1 VAGVK
6 TVHWTTEQM
15 RWKGFAA
22 KIVVGAGLATAVVT
36 AAAAPQVRRAAF
48 DRFDRFAPAIH
59 NPPYDGRFTF
69 ARIKFEPR
77 PGGYYFYDIP
87 AWAHGYL
94 TVDGGERS
102 EENLMKIT
110 REISMLDSSPE
121 RTVVVALDDP
131 ELARYPLAYM
141 AEPGWWTLNDRE
153 AAGLRSYLLKGGF
166 IIFDDFRDDGREF
179 TGQWENFERNIRKA
193 FPGAQLLDLDRS
205 NPVFHSFFE
214 VNEGTIPNAYDAGR
228 PMIRGLFED
237 NDPSKRLMAVAN
249 YNSDI
254 SQFWQFSAT
263 GFRPVSESN
272 EAYKLGV
279 NYVIYGM
286 TH

>member
-1 VAGVK
+1 MASQDRA
-6 TVHWTTEQM
+6 TVSLLRTYTV
-15 RWKGFAA
+15 RG
-22 KIVVGAGLATAVVT
+22 ATAALLLGV
-36 AAAAPQVRRAAF
+36 AAPTSLPRLT
-48 DRFDRFAPAIH
+48 DPEH
-59 NPPYDGRFTF
+59 NNIKYDGRFTF
-69 ARIKFEPR
+69 ARLVYTTA
-77 PGGYYFYDIP
+77 PGGYYYRGLP
-87 AWAHGYL
+87 AWAHGYNL
-94 TVDGGERS
+94 A

-110 REISMLDSSPE
+110 QEISMLDSSPE

-131 ELARYPLAYM
+131 ELSRYPLAYM

-166 IIFDDFRDDGREF
+166 IIFDDFRDDGQMF

-193 FPGAQLLDLDRS
+193 FPSAVLVDLDAS

-214 VNEGTIPNAYDAGR
+214 VSEETIPNAYDIGR

>member
-1 VAGVK
+1 MK
-6 TVHWTTEQM
+6 S
-15 RWKGFAA
+15 K
-22 KIVVGAGLATAVVT
+22 GLAVTVVLGAWLAAVVVT
-36 AAAAPQVRRAAF
+36 AAGVPQFGRAVFNGF
-48 DRFDRFAPAIH
+48 DSSGPAIH

-69 ARIKFEPR
+69 ARIKYEPR
-77 PGGYYFYDIP
+77 PGGYYFHGIP

-102 EENLMKIT
+102 EDNLMKIT
-110 REISMLDSSPE
+110 QEISMLDSSPE

-131 ELARYPLAYM
+131 ELSRYPLAYM

-153 AAGLRSYLLKGGF
+153 ASGLRSYLLKGGF
-166 IIFDDFRDDGREF
+166 IIFDDFRDDGVTF
-179 TGQWENFERNIRKA
+179 TGQWENFERNIRKTL
-193 FPGAQLLDLDRS
+193 PGAQFLDLDAT

-214 VNEGTIPNAYDAGR
+214 VNEATIPNAYDGGR
-228 PMIRGLFED
+228 PIIRGLFED

-249 YNSDI
+249 YDSDV

>member
-1 VAGVK
+1 MK
-6 TVHWTTEQM
+6 
-15 RWKGFAA
+15 RKGFAVT
-22 KIVVGAGLATAVVT
+22 IVVSAGLAAAVVT
-36 AAAAPQVRRAAF
+36 PAGAPQLSRAVFHGF
-48 DRFDRFAPAIH
+48 DRFGPEIH
-59 NPPYDGRFTF
+59 NLAYDGRFTF
-69 ARIKFEPR
+69 ARIKYESR
-77 PGGYYFYDIP
+77 PGGDYFYGIP

-94 TVDGGERS
+94 TIDGGERS

-110 REISMLDSSPE
+110 QEISMLDSSPE

-131 ELARYPLAYM
+131 ELSRYPLAYM

-166 IIFDDFRDDGREF
+166 IIFDDFRDDGRMF

-193 FPGAQLLDLDRS
+193 FPGALLFDLDPS

-214 VNEGTIPNAYDAGR
+214 VNEETLPNAYDVGR

>member
-1 VAGVK
+1 MMVS
-6 TVHWTTEQM
+6 
-15 RWKGFAA
+15 
-22 KIVVGAGLATAVVT
+22 AGLAASGVINARV
-36 AAAAPQVRRAAF
+36 PQIGPADDYAFARRE
-48 DRFDRFAPAIH
+48 PAIH
-59 NPPYDGRFTF
+59 NQPYDGCFTF
-69 ARIKFEPR
+69 ARVKYVPR
-77 PGGYYFYDIP
+77 PGGYYFYGIP
-87 AWAHGYL
+87 AWPHGYL

-110 REISMLDSSPE
+110 QEISMLDSSPE

-131 ELARYPLAYM
+131 ELSRYPLAYM

-166 IIFDDFRDDGREF
+166 IIFDDFRDDGQMF

-193 FPGAQLLDLDRS
+193 FPSAVLVDLDAS

-214 VNEGTIPNAYDAGR
+214 VSEETIPNAYDIGR